1 MSLVAEK
8 SPIVSSKTRHIVDT
22 DMDEKSPDISLKNIQ
37 LFHAYSC

>member
-8 SPIVSSKTRHIVDT
+8 SPIVSSETRHIVDT